1 MMVKNGNP
9 RSGQGPVAGL
19 VARAADGDEQ
29 AWHELVDR
37 YAPLIWSVCLRHRL
51 SGADA
56 EDVVQS
62 VWLHLVSH
70 LGRLRDPAALPG
82 WLITATR
89 RECLRCLRTA
99 RPQQVAE
106 LGPDVAD
113 MADRQAVAAEEEVLR
128 AERHAALREAFAD
141 LPPGGQRLMELLI
154 VDPPLPYTEISAR
167 LGIPVGS
174 IGPTRSRLLARL
186 RRHPA
191 LAGLAATA
199 SAGTELTAVKLAAV
213 KLAAVKL
220 AGTELAGTELSGTE
234 PRGYRRGAPAPSRVA
249 STAGR
254 PTVSIFL
261 RTEPSSRAITNPPTP
276 VKLVCS

>member
-9 RSGQGPVAGL
+9 RSGQAPVAGL
-19 VARAADGDEQ
+19 VARAGCGDEQ
-29 AWHELVDR
+29 AWHEQVDR
-37 YAPLIWSVCLRHRL
+37 YAPLIWSICLRHRL

-62 VWLHLVSH
+62 VWLHLVNH
-70 LGRLRDPAALPG
+70 LGSLRDPAALPG
-82 WLITATR
+82 WLVTATR
-89 RECLRCLRTA
+89 RECLRCLRAA
-99 RPQQVAE
+99 RPQQMTE
-106 LGPDVAD
+106 LMPDVAD
-113 MADRQAVAAEEEVLR
+113 MADTQAVVAEEEVLL

-141 LPPGGQRLMELLI
+141 LPPGGQQLMELLI

-199 SAGTELTAVKLAAV
+199 SV
-213 KLAAVKL
+213 
-220 AGTELAGTELSGTE
+220 GTELANAEL
-234 PRGYRRGAPAPSRVA
+234 ANAQLA
-249 STAGR
+249 SNVLGRAELAGCAAR
-254 PTVSIFL
+254 
-261 RTEPSSRAITNPPTP
+261 
-276 VKLVCS
+276 

>member
-1 MMVKNGNP
+1 MMVKNGSP
-9 RSGQGPVAGL
+9 RSGPAPIAGL

-29 AWHELVDR
+29 AWQQIVER
-37 YAPLIWSVCLRHRL
+37 FAPLIWSVCFRHRL

-62 VWLHLVSH
+62 VWLHLVNH
-70 LGRLRDPAALPG
+70 LGSLRDPAALPG
-82 WLITATR
+82 WLVTATR
-89 RECLRCLRTA
+89 RECFRSLRAA
-99 RPQQVAE
+99 RPQPVTE
-106 LGPDVAD
+106 LLPDVAD
-113 MADRQAVAAEEEVLR
+113 MADTQAVVAEEEVLR
-128 AERHAALREAFAD
+128 AERHAALRAAFAD

-199 SAGTELTAVKLAAV
+199 SV
-213 KLAAVKL
+213 
-220 AGTELAGTELSGTE
+220 GTELASAELAAPRLAAPELAAARLASTELA
-234 PRGYRRGAPAPSRVA
+234 GAAV
-249 STAGR
+249 
-254 PTVSIFL
+254 
-261 RTEPSSRAITNPPTP
+261 
-276 VKLVCS
+276 